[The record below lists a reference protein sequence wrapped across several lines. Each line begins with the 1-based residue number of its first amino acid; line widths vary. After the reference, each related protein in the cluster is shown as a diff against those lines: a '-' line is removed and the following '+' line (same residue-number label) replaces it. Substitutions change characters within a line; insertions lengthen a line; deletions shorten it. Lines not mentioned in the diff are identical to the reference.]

1 MSSRSRGATL
11 AIAPSI
17 SLEDRRKAAGD
28 HLSNFSDSSRS
39 AASPRASTSLKM
51 PSTVAR
57 TFASLAATSLASRP
71 RFRGLAMSRPSL
83 EKSVPSARCARDDG
97 DYGFTVDSI
106 LVSLYKSAGGSH
118 FWQLMPGS
126 LGAFTTSAGSGWIVL
141 PGVGAPSRADLRLSS
156 GRNSG
161 LKTSVTK
168 ELGTL
173 PSGKVLDPSSKVSP
187 LQSVTLSAGTQG
199 SGYWMFIAFKSR
211 FFVRI
216 SIISLNA

>member
-1 MSSRSRGATL
+1 
-11 AIAPSI
+11 
-17 SLEDRRKAAGD
+17 
-28 HLSNFSDSSRS
+28 
-39 AASPRASTSLKM
+39 
-51 PSTVAR
+51 
-57 TFASLAATSLASRP
+57 
-71 RFRGLAMSRPSL
+71 
-83 EKSVPSARCARDDG
+83 
-97 DYGFTVDSI
+97 
-106 LVSLYKSAGGSH
+106 
-118 FWQLMPGS
+118 MPGS

-141 PGVGAPSRADLRLSS
+141 PGVGAPSSADLRLSS

-173 PSGKVLDPSSKVSP
+173 PSGKVLHPSSKVSP

-216 SIISLNA
+216 SIISLNAYPAVAGGEPAETPL